1 MKTRYLALLIGMI
14 ILCTTP
20 SSYSQENDS
29 FDDRETPGSYAGVE
43 VGPTYILND
52 GGSGASNLLSIYFNF
67 GFTLNKLFG
76 LTWENQNFTL
86 GPKIGLNFGE
96 PSATADK
103 TMFYDIIAN
112 FRYTPG
118 NGENIFRPYL
128 EAGPGLGNYTGAA
141 LHVDVGAGLG
151 IFYND
156 QDSIGLSAHYNQYFT
171 GLVEQTATFLATL
184 SHHW

>member
-67 GFTLNKLFG
+67 GFTLKQTVWTNLGKSKLHPG
-76 LTWENQNFTL
+76 TQNRT
-86 GPKIGLNFGE
+86 
-96 PSATADK
+96 
-103 TMFYDIIAN
+103 
-112 FRYTPG
+112 
-118 NGENIFRPYL
+118 
-128 EAGPGLGNYTGAA
+128 
-141 LHVDVGAGLG
+141 
-151 IFYND
+151 
-156 QDSIGLSAHYNQYFT
+156 
-171 GLVEQTATFLATL
+171 
-184 SHHW
+184 